1 MTRVHHRGAYGT
13 VDVDSWE
20 CLNAHVA
27 TNTCPEVR
35 SLTLYQLI
43 VTEKQWKWLAS
54 VMRHLLRYMV
64 ELDLSSVDMDD
75 SACSTV
81 CRGLEAGAV
90 RLRVMRLCGNNLGS
104 ASGTSIGHY
113 VASLSGTSLEKLVLR
128 YNKLGTNGSAA
139 LLKKL
144 ANHPSLTHLDL
155 SSNALVAD
163 ANAVSEAVQA
173 LVFSCNT
180 LRIVH
185 LSGNDIGDTG
195 IRRLAPFLMH
205 KQANHLVCLD
215 LWNCNLGPSSGSVLG
230 AAVAS
235 SRTLTDL
242 KLGGNQLSDEG
253 IIDLIAGLVTP
264 QEGTRMGRTS
274 VMNRRS
280 SALGDFNRLTSFHE
294 NVCSYLPGASAARLA
309 NLSED
314 GEVNEFGR
322 VDSALAGLAPP
333 QTMRGCRLASLDISA
348 NLCGDASAAAIVT
361 LIEATASPHNKTRSL
376 NLRDNQYTLASC
388 LAFINAAASV
398 AHKVLNRSTSPHTR
412 ISPSLCKRADLRLVN
427 ISRNHLT
434 QTDCDLLYVAC
445 RTQPIPSE
453 LESEAAR
460 GTSGLAFC
468 SITFSPFDSDEQYT
482 QYSYQPVNTLDAL
495 LTAVDRLDMAA
506 AEEWRRDCGPDY
518 ASYRSPHGEKQTEL
532 VAMFGKH
539 HSRGDPFFRHDSAA
553 EVSTSEPPLHRRD
566 LSGPDDCRAQSFD
579 MPSHRVRSPSEYIV
593 SPPTPYER
601 QRVTSSREG
610 TELLQ
615 GRKPP
620 GTVNKQYSPSDDERY
635 SPMRQLEGNTFQS
648 AALSKKQRQASAGRH
663 TSSNPRSSPSGNSVF
678 RDHVSLKE
686 LMKDAGRQH
695 TTGTENNE
703 GLLSRRSSTDS
714 FRVHTFLDSEAGG
727 TERVLFATD
736 AGKHKKHDFMQ
747 GTAAQLQTPG
757 SDLRAAGDSFECLAA
772 AVREFDPKRYQK
784 HDLDVE
790 DLATNGDECPAPV
803 DEPNP
808 AYNAVRQAATGLE
821 RILHEGDGMTQ
832 ANSESVPARDGSEAV
847 DEMRYSSGRHP
858 PPNSV
863 AETNRAF
870 SLSPGAASD
879 LGKVPKRSPSPQNEA
894 SGTPRQLPPGLSQK
908 ARDAAL
914 LLGFC
919 DSSMDARLGDRL
931 DHSYPASAHRE
942 DLNRVVDQTAHEDD
956 VPEYRQIVK
965 SMPPANRGSLGEP
978 SEVHLNAPHP
988 EPDLALHPD
997 LLRMHVHAVLA
1008 STHDKGSDSDAP
1020 EILQMSELLSSYN
1033 NRSTPAMMASAPP
1046 PEHSEAQSFV
1056 SYANDDTYD
1065 GQQHERTAARA
1076 MEALADGV
1084 DILSVATP
1092 PPSVHRVPDGPGPE
1106 ETADQEEGLPS
1117 SPANDHFEENDSG
1130 PPQEEDKQE
1139 HSIPDEGHRRLAL
1152 NLSVGSCTSNVETQT
1167 VDVSRFDKSAA
1178 DTETQTVPPSQ
1189 TFVDSSC
1196 SPIAEALLQPGQS
1209 SQRVASPDLIH
1220 AHPQLSSRTSPASY
1234 ASAVQLV
1241 PIHHPVTP
1249 TTRNDPHPHP
1259 LDESSQPSGPKTVHS
1274 LSTFPVEAGNTP
1286 SPEKC
1291 GDQHSFLKRP
1301 AISPHLAHDF
1311 NESATPTS
1319 VIISPATTI
1328 NSRTDKNQSDS
1339 PMDNDSTHAPVLTP
1353 HGVVHLQQ
1361 DTARRAG
1368 AGAHSSPVTDILP
1381 AAEIIQVKSE
1391 EVNIDEGPV
1400 TPTPQAHTGD
1410 HNSPQSFSVSPTTS
1424 YKNTP
1429 QNDTRHEQ
1437 HTTTST
1443 VSPSVH
1449 RTLQEQDTHIS
1460 AAATLAATPGDAFHS
1475 LTSLDET
1482 ETSVSR
1488 LDGLQELRIEDDQTQ
1503 LKGEPGPGRTA
1514 HKNHS
1519 PAPAPATNA
1528 SGTNECDTNADGKI
1542 RDESPTKSPSVT
1554 FGGAAPKTA
1563 FFDDSVKTSTSDR
1576 VPEFVAGDTNRDT
1589 AASISTASPPKGS
1602 ESGSRALDFTDF
1614 ALASPSHGSVVH
1626 SPRDTPDLTKRL
1638 GRESP
1643 SSGGSPRGV
1652 DTGTQSVQDVS
1663 PQTIQDAV
1671 PRFSGSLESQ
1681 SPLQNPRSPKLKDEA
1696 DVSAYSQVNET
1707 VPVNEDEIRVVGE
1720 VAYEIPEEGER
1731 HNLRSRQS
1739 SSAGSPSSGP
1749 VPATFLVPPLDVTLD
1764 TLSQVNAA
1772 ESCGERGD
1780 DSILHEAQ
1788 MLDDADLSDR
1798 GGNSEH
1804 RSKHFG
1810 FETSEDSASG
1820 DEADGHVHRLLQRQA
1835 SAFTALPSPA
1845 CLKKGVT
1852 TPRAQVQLLQLRGV
1866 SIKIQ
1871 GLPALR
1877 PPRRMESQAVPQLSN
1892 PLPQLGKAYFP
1903 TPPRSPHPYLS
1914 KANQHFDEAEQPSTA
1929 PPDSEAPVN
1938 TPQPDI
1944 SSPHFAIE
1952 SCPACTLPAPHTSP
1966 GSIVLTSVQ
1975 IRVLGLPH
1983 LRKPDDISTR
1993 VPQLFDPHFGNSDG
2007 HAVPTVLPDCTEDKP
2022 PQNVVVPTVEHTDF
2036 LQGRLF
2042 WGGEVPPDEQARIVA
2057 DLIDKRNRQLDAAM
2071 LQESTAILKDQHIE
2085 QVKTDRSV
2093 IVSQCVLKPDGPA
2106 RVKIVFEKKQFTV
2119 FKAKKRFR
2127 KSKLLHCVPA
2137 LYTTTPESLV
2147 RCEGTDL
2154 FVWNVYLD
2162 EAQKPK
2168 AGWISVATQNVD
2180 QAANAAS
2187 ELVACLRFAI
2197 EERQKRATQDVTQF
2211 LHDRDAKISAARH
2224 SSQAAATSAQNMI
2237 ISQTP
2242 E

>member
-1 MTRVHHRGAYGT
+1 MESTLPLSTRTRRILYTDYTASGRALDVVERYLLKDVLPLYANTHTVSSTTARQTTYFRSEARSIIKHYYNCGYNDALIFTGNGATGAT
-13 VDVDSWE
+13 AVFVDQ
-20 CLNAHVA
+20 LAK
-27 TNTCPEVR
+27 TNGFEQSGHFRKETRWGSIDPGVLIAR
-35 SLTLYQLI
+35 KDLLTNG
-43 VTEKQWKWLAS
+43 VP
-54 VMRHLLRYMV
+54 
-64 ELDLSSVDMDD
+64 
-75 SACSTV
+75 STV
-81 CRGLEAGAV
+81 GGGIVQYVSRKTHSYIDNHEDREEAGTPNIVGSIKAGLAYHVHCTLGVAAIAKLEETMTQKYDKFIFFARPTDFLHTLRKNGVSGNTLTGNASESAAV
-90 RLRVMRLCGNNLGS
+90 EEGISKKPRKKDLKSTIHGVMIPKSLRAAAGEAIREYSMINEGDRILVGLSGGKDSLSLLFILLMLQKVSPVKFRDIRVIRPLVHCREKAMRDMAVSNNLPLI
-104 ASGTSIGHY
+104 ADNCPACFAAPKERHRIKLL
-113 VASLSGTSLEKLVLR
+113 LSQQE
-128 YNKLGTNGSAA
+128 
-139 LLKKL
+139 
-144 ANHPSLTHLDL
+144 HEFPSLFPTVLKAIKPL
-155 SSNALVAD
+155 IAI
-163 ANAVSEAVQA
+163 SETDQV
-173 LVFSCNT
+173 
-180 LRIVH
+180 RRRVH

-553 EVSTSEPPLHRRD
+553 E
-566 LSGPDDCRAQSFD
+566 
-579 MPSHRVRSPSEYIV
+579 
-593 SPPTPYER
+593 
-601 QRVTSSREG
+601 
-610 TELLQ
+610 
-615 GRKPP
+615 
-620 GTVNKQYSPSDDERY
+620 YSPSDDERY

-956 VPEYRQIVK
+956 VP
-965 SMPPANRGSLGEP
+965 
-978 SEVHLNAPHP
+978 
-988 EPDLALHPD
+988 D
-997 LLRMHVHAVLA
+997 
-1008 STHDKGSDSDAP
+1008 DSDAP

-1152 NLSVGSCTSNVETQT
+1152 NL
-1167 VDVSRFDKSAA
+1167 
-1178 DTETQTVPPSQ
+1178 
-1189 TFVDSSC
+1189 
-1196 SPIAEALLQPGQS
+1196 
-1209 SQRVASPDLIH
+1209 
-1220 AHPQLSSRTSPASY
+1220 
-1234 ASAVQLV
+1234 
-1241 PIHHPVTP
+1241 
-1249 TTRNDPHPHP
+1249 
-1259 LDESSQPSGPKTVHS
+1259 
-1274 LSTFPVEAGNTP
+1274 
-1286 SPEKC
+1286 
-1291 GDQHSFLKRP
+1291 
-1301 AISPHLAHDF
+1301 
-1311 NESATPTS
+1311 
-1319 VIISPATTI
+1319 
-1328 NSRTDKNQSDS
+1328 TDKNQSDS

-1410 HNSPQSFSVSPTTS
+1410 HNSPQSFS
-1424 YKNTP
+1424 
-1429 QNDTRHEQ
+1429 
-1437 HTTTST
+1437 
-1443 VSPSVH
+1443 
-1449 RTLQEQDTHIS
+1449 
-1460 AAATLAATPGDAFHS
+1460 
-1475 LTSLDET
+1475 
-1482 ETSVSR
+1482 
-1488 LDGLQELRIEDDQTQ
+1488 
-1503 LKGEPGPGRTA
+1503 
-1514 HKNHS
+1514 
-1519 PAPAPATNA
+1519 
-1528 SGTNECDTNADGKI
+1528 
-1542 RDESPTKSPSVT
+1542 
-1554 FGGAAPKTA
+1554 
-1563 FFDDSVKTSTSDR
+1563 
-1576 VPEFVAGDTNRDT
+1576 
-1589 AASISTASPPKGS
+1589 
-1602 ESGSRALDFTDF
+1602 
-1614 ALASPSHGSVVH
+1614 
-1626 SPRDTPDLTKRL
+1626 
-1638 GRESP
+1638 
-1643 SSGGSPRGV
+1643 
-1652 DTGTQSVQDVS
+1652 
-1663 PQTIQDAV
+1663 
-1671 PRFSGSLESQ
+1671 
-1681 SPLQNPRSPKLKDEA
+1681 
-1696 DVSAYSQVNET
+1696 
-1707 VPVNEDEIRVVGE
+1707 
-1720 VAYEIPEEGER
+1720 GER

-1845 CLKKGVT
+1845 
-1852 TPRAQVQLLQLRGV
+1852 
-1866 SIKIQ
+1866 
-1871 GLPALR
+1871 
-1877 PPRRMESQAVPQLSN
+1877 
-1892 PLPQLGKAYFP
+1892 
-1903 TPPRSPHPYLS
+1903 
-1914 KANQHFDEAEQPSTA
+1914 
-1929 PPDSEAPVN
+1929 
-1938 TPQPDI
+1938 
-1944 SSPHFAIE
+1944 
-1952 SCPACTLPAPHTSP
+1952 
-1966 GSIVLTSVQ
+1966 
-1975 IRVLGLPH
+1975 
-1983 LRKPDDISTR
+1983 
-1993 VPQLFDPHFGNSDG
+1993 DG

-2137 LYTTTPESLV
+2137 LYTTTPESL
-2147 RCEGTDL
+2147 
-2154 FVWNVYLD
+2154 
-2162 EAQKPK
+2162 
-2168 AGWISVATQNVD
+2168 
-2180 QAANAAS
+2180 
-2187 ELVACLRFAI
+2187 
-2197 EERQKRATQDVTQF
+2197 
-2211 LHDRDAKISAARH
+2211 
-2224 SSQAAATSAQNMI
+2224 
-2237 ISQTP
+2237 
-2242 E
+2242 